1 MKREINID
9 RLNIRLK
16 GVSAAEARKV
26 LARGNL
32 DNAILRH
39 LSHPA
44 APAAGLQDR
53 VAKQVSEVVR
63 HKMKG
68 NGGGENA

>member
-1 MKREINID
+1 MKTVINID

-16 GVSAAEARKV
+16 GVSAAEAKEA
-26 LARGNL
+26 LARGKL

-44 APAAGLQDR
+44 APAVGLQDR
-53 VAKQVSEVVR
+53 VAKRVSEAVR
-63 HKMKG
+63 NKMKG
-68 NGGGENA
+68 NGGGKNA

>member
-1 MKREINID
+1 MKTVINID

-16 GVSAAEARKV
+16 GVPAAEARDV

-39 LSHPA
+39 LSHPG
-44 APAAGLQDR
+44 APAVGLQDR
-53 VAKQVSEVVR
+53 VAKGVSQAIR
-63 HKMKG
+63 DQITG
-68 NGGGENA
+68 NRGRENA